1 MVSDSAKE
9 FLHGLKEKK
18 SSEFLNYQDD
28 IFYLKDNGVS
38 IKNIHS
44 FLIDKFQIKSSYQNL
59 SQWIKRQN
67 KYKKPDIKEVSESKK
82 KSDKEESL
90 LIKKYPNTD
99 GGLEKH
105 NLKDKINRPK
115 EI

>member
-9 FLHGLKEKK
+9 FLNGLKEKK
-18 SSEFLNYQDD
+18 SSEFLDYQDD
-28 IFYLKDNGVS
+28 IFYLKENGVS

-67 KYKKPDIKEVSESKK
+67 KYKKPDIKEVSKSKK
-82 KSDKEESL
+82 ESTNENL
-90 LIKKYPNTD
+90 VIKKYPNTD

>member
-9 FLHGLKEKK
+9 FLNGLKEKK
-18 SSEFLNYQDD
+18 SSEFLDYQDD
-28 IFYLKDNGVS
+28 IFYLRDNGVS
-38 IKNIHS
+38 IKDIHS

-67 KYKKPDIKEVSESKK
+67 KYKKPDIIEVSEKESKN
-82 KSDKEESL
+82 ENL
-90 LIKKYPNTD
+90 VIKKYPNTD